1 MAPPSPT
8 IDQLRRERATGPR
21 LVVERVK
28 APKPTPEKRR
38 VPNKAAISPA
48 AYKALTHRTP
58 EAALFARLSKKAT
71 KTGSPP
77 IGFNVSENLGAVSV
91 AEMAAAA
98 RQARLNEEI
107 RVKKI
112 KGDQRKLDAM
122 GGRMPGNN
130 PFSRPFK

>member
-1 MAPPSPT
+1 MAYLG
-8 IDQLRRERATGPR
+8 Q
-21 LVVERVK
+21 RVAK
-28 APKPTPEKRR
+28 
-38 VPNKAAISPA
+38 V
-48 AYKALTHRTP
+48 
-58 EAALFARLSKKAT
+58 
-71 KTGSPP
+71 GSPP

-98 RQARLNEEI
+98 RKARLNEEI

-130 PFSRPFK
+130 PFARPRK